1 MISDPFNRR
10 EFAFT
15 MTTALSALGIAGTVF
30 GVQGGGQAPPTPEGG
45 EISKSA
51 EAIHQEVVFKASRQ
65 RVYEVLT
72 DPKQFEKVV
81 KLSEAMKSGMVK
93 DEKPTEISK
102 DAGGTFVLF
111 GGHILGRH
119 IELVPNERL
128 VQAWRTTGWKPGVYS
143 IAEFQLD
150 DEGSGTKLVFDHTG
164 FPIGQAQ
171 HLADG
176 WKANYW
182 KPMEKVLA

>member
-1 MISDPFNRR
+1 
-10 EFAFT
+10 

-30 GVQGGGQAPPTPEGG
+30 GVQGGGQTPPSSEGG
-45 EISKSA
+45 EISRTA
-51 EAIHQEVVFKASRQ
+51 EAIHQEVVFKASRK

-72 DPKQFEKVV
+72 DAKQFDKIV
-81 KLSEAMKSGMVK
+81 KLSEAMKSGMPP
-93 DEKPTEISK
+93 DAKPTEIGK
-102 DAGGTFVLF
+102 EAGGAFVLF

-119 IELVPNERL
+119 IELVPDERL
-128 VQAWRTTGWKPGVYS
+128 VQAWRVVAWKPGVYS
-143 IAEFQLD
+143 IVSFQLG
-150 DEGSGTKLVFDHTG
+150 DEGSGTKLVFDHAG